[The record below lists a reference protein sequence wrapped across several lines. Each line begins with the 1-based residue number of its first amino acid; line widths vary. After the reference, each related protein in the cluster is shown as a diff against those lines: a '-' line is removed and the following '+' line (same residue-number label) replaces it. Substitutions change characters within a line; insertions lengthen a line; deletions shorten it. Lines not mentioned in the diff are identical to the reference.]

1 MDLKQN
7 KKVADSTFIDSRYAR
22 FVLGVLVVVYV
33 FNFLDRQILSILAES
48 IKADLRVTDAEM
60 GFLYGTAFAI
70 FYAIFGIPLGKLAD
84 VWTRGRLISIGV
96 ALWSLMTALSG
107 TAKSFTGLA
116 MFRFGVGVGEASAS
130 PAAFSMLADYF
141 SPRVRSTV
149 LAIYSGGIYIGSGI
163 GIFMGGNIV
172 AKWTELFPDPA
183 MAPLGL
189 KGWQVAFMAVGLP
202 GLILA
207 LIVYFLREPIRGM
220 SEGLKEVK
228 EPHPFK
234 VTAKEF
240 ASILPPLT
248 LIAAWQA
255 GKTKALLINIAIA
268 LIVYAVASLIINT
281 IGDPMQWYT
290 LGFGAYATISW
301 IQIIKIRDPAVFG
314 MIFGAPSL
322 ILIIVGVAINGFAT
336 YALGFWGAPFLQ
348 RVHNVDLGEMAT
360 ILGTIAAFGGLTGM
374 ILGGWLAD
382 KLNEKYENA
391 RLYVVLSAPLL
402 AIPAA
407 LVFLTADN
415 LWIVY
420 GANLFGVIVGPMWI
434 GPTLSTVNDMV
445 MPRMRAVT
453 SAFYILVNIFLGMA
467 LGPYMVGL
475 FSDIL
480 HKGGMASGEALQTSM
495 MYSLG
500 IKAVGVTMLFIAL
513 RYLAR
518 DVATRLDR
526 ARALGEPVDTMKID

>member
-1 MDLKQN
+1 MTENTEEN
-7 KKVADSTFIDSRYAR
+7 KRIADKTYIDSGYAKY
-22 FVLGVLVVVYV
+22 VLTVLVVVYV

-48 IKADLRVTDAEM
+48 IKADLGVTDSEM

-84 VWTRGRLISIGV
+84 VWTRGRLISIGI
-96 ALWSLMTALSG
+96 ALWSVMTALSG
-107 TAKSFTGLA
+107 SAKSFAGLA
-116 MFRFGVGVGEASAS
+116 AFRFGVGVGEASAS
-130 PAAFSMLADYF
+130 PAAFSMLSDYF

-163 GIFMGGNIV
+163 GIFVGGNIV
-172 AKWTELFPDPA
+172 AEWALAYPDPA
-183 MAPLGL
+183 LAPFGL

-202 GLILA
+202 GILLA
-207 LIVYFLREPIRGM
+207 ILVSTLREPIRGM

-228 EPHPFK
+228 TPHPFK

-248 LIAAWQA
+248 FLAAWQA
-255 GKTKALLINIAIA
+255 GKSRALIINIVIA
-268 LIVYAVASLIINT
+268 LVIYAVARLIIYA

-290 LGFGAYATISW
+290 LGFGAYATLSW
-301 IQIIKIRDPAVFG
+301 IQILKMRDPAVFG

-348 RVHNVDLGEMAT
+348 RVHHVDLAEMAT
-360 ILGTIAAFGGLTGM
+360 ILGSIAAIGGLTGM

-382 KLNEKYENA
+382 KLKEKYENA
-391 RLYVVLSAPLL
+391 RLYVVLAAPLL

-415 LWIVY
+415 LWVVY

-480 HKGGMASGEALQTSM
+480 HKGGMGSGEALQTSM

-500 IKAVGVTMLFIAL
+500 VKAIGVGLLFLAL

-518 DVATRLDR
+518 DVASRFDR
-526 ARALGEPVDTMKID
+526 ARALGEPVETL